1 MRANFVPQSF
11 PKIWNPGSLPQGS
24 FGADI
29 APRHVLEHGW
39 GSEKVG
45 KRAPGRARG
54 V

>member
-1 MRANFVPQSF
+1 MPV
-11 PKIWNPGSLPQGS
+11 ILIGSTPQGS

-45 KRAPGRARG
+45 KRAPGRAIWERG
-54 V
+54 AL